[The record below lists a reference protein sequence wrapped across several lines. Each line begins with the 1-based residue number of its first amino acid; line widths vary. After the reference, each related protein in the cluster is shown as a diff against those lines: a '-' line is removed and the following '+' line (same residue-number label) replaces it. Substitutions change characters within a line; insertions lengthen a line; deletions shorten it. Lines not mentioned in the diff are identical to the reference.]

1 MDGRRR
7 AGNPIRPSGTVRSR
21 LALAALASCLFI
33 GCAWVETRQDD
44 LDPSEPRGFDFHD
57 KSRGIRYYEAAVF
70 LLVHTDNKGSIVVK
84 HMVLPDTTRKMS
96 AEPHEILASTKATLT
111 FSGGVLATTSETTA
125 ADVVPKAVL
134 DAAKTVAAAAV
145 QAGAAGA
152 RAEAKVPPKAW
163 APGIYLF
170 RLRAV
175 PPAGEETE
183 WRYSLTGAQGSEIQV
198 PAPPPAEGP

>member
-111 FSGGVLATTSETTA
+111 FSGRGGGGAGGGE
-125 ADVVPKAVL
+125 
-134 DAAKTVAAAAV
+134 
-145 QAGAAGA
+145 GAAEGLGA
-152 RAEAKVPPKAW
+152 RHLPLPVE
-163 APGIYLF
+163 G
-170 RLRAV
+170 
-175 PPAGEETE
+175 
-183 WRYSLTGAQGSEIQV
+183 GASGR
-198 PAPPPAEGP
+198 